1 MTDDRNFS
9 RPKRPGPSASVF
21 KLSDYPVALG
31 LGATAK
37 AQDRYSGQAAW
48 YDRLHAHAKS
58 DGLEGRL
65 VTMHQFTDSWDFWEV
80 HPHGHE
86 LVVCVAGRLTVV
98 QRFHGENERYSLTVG
113 EAIINPPGIWHTAD
127 VESAAT
133 LLYITPGIGTEQ
145 RKRRRSSSRD
155 RDHDRDRGSSRSSS
169 DRDRD
174 RDRGSSRSSSDR
186 DHDRDRDRGSSRSSS
201 DRDRDRD
208 RGSSRSS
215 SDRDRDRDRG
225 SSRSS
230 DRGGDRS
237 RDRDSDRS
245 RSRDRDR
252 NRDRFDEFDDFDL
265 DMDRDWDRDRH

>member
-186 DHDRDRDRGSSRSSS
+186 D
-201 DRDRDRD
+201 
-208 RGSSRSS
+208 
-215 SDRDRDRDRG
+215 RDRDRG